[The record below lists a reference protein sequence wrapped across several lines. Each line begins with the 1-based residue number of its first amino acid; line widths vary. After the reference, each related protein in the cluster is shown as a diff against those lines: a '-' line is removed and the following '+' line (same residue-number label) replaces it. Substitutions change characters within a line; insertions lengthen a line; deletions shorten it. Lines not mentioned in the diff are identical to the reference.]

1 MKVKFLF
8 ILITCAVI
16 TSCSKSVERT
26 LLGKWSASD
35 IGYYV
40 VNSIFISDTAD
51 ASEYGTMT
59 FREGGTGTFIHDDI
73 KEDMEWD
80 VNHDEITLTLGS
92 GEPKTYDVIL
102 NASEYQTWTYEK
114 VDSNT
119 TNGISSKEEWISVFR
134 LTKLKSDF

>member
-26 LLGKWSASD
+26 LLGKWNASD

-40 VNSIFISDTAD
+40 VNSIFISDTLD

-59 FREGGTGTFIHDDI
+59 FREGGIGTFVHDNT
-73 KEDMEWD
+73 KEDIEWI
-80 VNHDEITLTLGS
+80 VENEEITLTIGS
-92 GEPKTYDVIL
+92 DEPRTYAVLL
-102 NASEYQTWTYEK
+102 NASEYQTWSYEK

-119 TNGISSKEEWISVFR
+119 TNGISSKEEWISVF
-134 LTKLKSDF
+134 KLNKIKSDF